1 MRGVAEKEVCSIIGA
16 LVRELVRIRPAKE
29 ASLAG
34 RRSLMLL
41 VPSGRVRGAAADAR
55 LPGNEGVL
63 SSRGPV
69 TV

>member
-41 VPSGRVRGAAADAR
+41 VLSDGD
-55 LPGNEGVL
+55 L
-63 SSRGPV
+63 SSCRDCCDEATSGSR
-69 TV
+69 